1 MKKTSKTPKQDPMD
15 IFRDKEGNFASG
27 QGMGM
32 HMSAMKPYVDHVL
45 GKLVRDARLI
55 NPELVLPID
64 GRPVVIIASHGPGI
78 AWVPLVALVGKSYR
92 DHGCDD
98 MIGGMFP
105 HPAVFWVPGLKK
117 KYEKVLG
124 TPTSI
129 TSVEGMVDLLERK
142 VFAVTGTAPEGANCL
157 VSYDE
162 YVTPF
167 RSGGMVAAAIL
178 SGAAICLAAH
188 KGAEEWNIRVNLPFG
203 WKIPYTGGL
212 RGVNVALPPYKKLDS
227 YVAMCRRYEPIA
239 SKEEMEKADKR
250 RRRMLLH
257 VEMERIRAELNLM
270 TDSVAEIMKEKPP
283 VKTYKPAPLASSR
296 FVDSMDDP
304 TAWTQLSK
312 PGEFD
317 RGRISD
323 ESYMKVPWLPNENRD
338 SRH

>member
-1 MKKTSKTPKQDPMD
+1 MKKMRKTPKADPMD
-15 IFRDKEGNFASG
+15 IFRDKDGQFESG
-27 QGMGM
+27 KGMGM
-32 HMSAMKPYVDHVL
+32 HMSAMKPYVDYVL
-45 GKLVRDARLI
+45 GNLVKDARLV
-55 NPELVLPID
+55 NPELALPFD

-78 AWVPLVALVGKSYR
+78 AWVPLVALVGKAYR
-92 DHGCDD
+92 DHGCED

-105 HPAVFWVPGLKK
+105 HPAVFWVPGLRK

-157 VSYDE
+157 VSFDE

-188 KGAEEWNIRVNLPFG
+188 KGAEEWNLRLNLPFG

-239 SKEEMEKADKR
+239 SREEMANADKR
-250 RRRMLLH
+250 RRRLLLH

-270 TDSVAEIMKEKPP
+270 TDNVADMMKENARTEVYRPTRP
-283 VKTYKPAPLASSR
+283 VSGPVIDT
-296 FVDSMDDP
+296 MDDP
-304 TAWTQLSK
+304 TAWTALDNQ
-312 PGEFD
+312 GEFD
-317 RGRISD
+317 RGRLAD
-323 ESYMKVPWLPNENRD
+323 ESYMRVPWLPGENRD
-338 SRH
+338 FRH